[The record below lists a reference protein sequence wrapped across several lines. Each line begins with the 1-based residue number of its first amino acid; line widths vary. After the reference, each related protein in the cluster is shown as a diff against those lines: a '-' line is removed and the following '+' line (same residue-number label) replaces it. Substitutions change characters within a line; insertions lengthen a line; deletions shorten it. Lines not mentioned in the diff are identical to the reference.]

1 MDFTQGNFP
10 LFKAGLIPALIFI
23 AILATIKV
31 GWYYGSYLH
40 KKSKGARN
48 ATDETLVSA
57 ILGLMALVVAFTF
70 NGAAGRLDQREHL
83 ILAEV
88 NSISSAITAVSY
100 VNPDDQNGLRATLRD
115 YLDKRM
121 VLYTDIFD
129 KKGLAE
135 RQQLVDAIFST
146 LNAQAL
152 TAVQNVSPDK
162 RALANDLVRKV
173 NDLTSAY
180 DNQRQAMW
188 MHPPK
193 IIWISLI
200 ALVIIGSFLA
210 GYKSGLSQRK
220 ERFLT
225 LLFALLMSFAM
236 YLILSLEFPL
246 LGHVNLDAFNN
257 EFVRLRDSLPV
268 TQHAINM
275 R

>member
-1 MDFTQGNFP
+1 MQGNFP
-10 LFKAGLIPALIFI
+10 LVKAGLIPVIIFF
-23 AILATIKV
+23 AILLTIKV
-31 GWYYGSYLH
+31 GWHYGSHLH
-40 KKSKGARN
+40 HRSKGTRT

-70 NGAAGRLDQREHL
+70 NGAAGRLDLRERL
-83 ILAEV
+83 MLTEA
-88 NSISSAITAVSY
+88 NTISAAITAINY
-100 VNPDDQNGLRATLRD
+100 VNPEDQPGLRATLGV

-121 VLYTDIFD
+121 ALYTDVFN
-129 KKGLAE
+129 KNNLAE
-135 RQQLVDAIFST
+135 KQQAVDVIFAT
-146 LNAQAL
+146 LNAEAL
-152 TAVQNVSPDK
+152 AAVQKVSSEK

-193 IIWISLI
+193 IIWISLF
-200 ALVIIGSFLA
+200 ALVLIGSFLA
-210 GYKSGLSQRK
+210 GYKSGLSKRK

-225 LLFALLMSFAM
+225 MLFALLMSFAV

-257 EFVRLRDSLPV
+257 EFVRLHDALSV
-268 TQHAINM
+268 TQEPIK
-275 R
+275 